1 MIRLFFVG
9 IKILMPLPPQEDVP
23 PRPEDQ
29 PGVRGL
35 GEAEA
40 SHHVAQGRDRAQLLL
55 RARTRQSSTV
65 TSNCHFCRSL
75 QVFEWKIGSH
85 KLKVQG
91 NVSHIFLSE
100 ICRLV

>member
-9 IKILMPLPPQEDVP
+9 IKILMPLPCPSQEDVP
-23 PRPEDQ
+23 PGPEDQ

-65 TSNCHFCRSL
+65 TSNCHFLSIFAGFRVEDWIT
-75 QVFEWKIGSH
+75 QT
-85 KLKVQG
+85 QG
-91 NVSHIFLSE
+91 TRERLTHISFRDL
-100 ICRLV
+100 